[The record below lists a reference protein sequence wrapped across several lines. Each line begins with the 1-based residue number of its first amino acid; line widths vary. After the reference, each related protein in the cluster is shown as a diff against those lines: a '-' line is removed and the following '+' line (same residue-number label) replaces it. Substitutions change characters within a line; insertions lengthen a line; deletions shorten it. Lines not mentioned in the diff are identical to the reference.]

1 MKVSSRVTENWSQER
16 LLLSSGLASLRIK
29 SLEPRI
35 RLLVELIKDIDQISD
50 EEFNTVQ
57 DLVQSL
63 EVLLNII
70 KMKRLAGT

>member
-1 MKVSSRVTENWSQER
+1 MTENWSQER